1 MDSRH
6 DDDDDEYLPPPSE
19 RSSSKRTS
27 RSAPSR
33 PRRGAAP
40 PAPTGFGVPEMLDNL
55 DEPAKRQAR
64 RPASPVLGN
73 PAMVRWLDGDEPA
86 RSNRDD
92 YDAGRLT
99 PPIDDE
105 DGAERPKRALHDD
118 DGDDENDGAAA
129 AAAARRYQM
138 TRDVSGS
145 ESPRSDGEASEVE
158 LPSKR
163 KKGKKDAEPPP
174 MPTEPVVRHSAA
186 STRKRIKEFID
197 RNRAMAGRGKRGEG
211 DKPIKVEVSGRW
223 YLITPMAH
231 TKDAQGV
238 GLKRQDDHPHDQRD
252 GNGRS
257 YADIAKNLDAACAR
271 LGVAPAALNTCIAM
285 LLHDQRTPL
294 AQLQTQVPALDAP
307 THAVMCELATVLLI
321 DSARA
326 GHAHQLI
333 HAVGLGPGTFCA
345 RFGDGT
351 KTKPAYV
358 GAYKRELHGV
368 GGSQMLQAHTKETA
382 AKGAA
387 RDADAAAPA
396 SSGAYVA
403 KAVAGPAGDE
413 VESDELVIECGADDG
428 AAGGPSSSGDPSG
441 E

>member
-27 RSAPSR
+27 RSAPLR

-55 DEPAKRQAR
+55 DEPAKSQAR
-64 RPASPVLGN
+64 RPASPVLGH

-99 PPIDDE
+99 PPVDDE

-118 DGDDENDGAAA
+118 DGDDETDGAAA

-174 MPTEPVVRHSAA
+174 MPTEPVQKHSAS
-186 STRKRIKEFID
+186 STRKRLKEFME
-197 RNRAMAGRGKRGEG
+197 RNRALPGVGQAGPD
-211 DKPIKVEVSGRW
+211 DKPIKVAVSGRF
-223 YLITPMAH
+223 YLIKPMAH
-231 TKDAQGV
+231 TKDAIG
-238 GLKRQDDHPHDQRD
+238 GPLKAGEEHTRRD
-252 GNGRS
+252 GKGRS
-257 YADIAKNLDAACAR
+257 YAHIAKSLDAACAR
-271 LGVAPAALNTCIAM
+271 LHVQPAALNQCVRR
-285 LLHDQRTPL
+285 LLDDQHTTL
-294 AQLQTQVPALDAP
+294 AELQATVPTLDAAA
-307 THAVMCELATVLLI
+307 HALICELAMVLLI

-333 HAVGLGPGTFCA
+333 RDVALGPGTFQE
-345 RFGDGT
+345 RFGNGT
-351 KTKPAYV
+351 KGEFPTYV
-358 GAYKRELHGV
+358 GAWKVELHKV
-368 GGSQMLQAHTKETA
+368 GGSQKLQAHTKAVHDARVA
-382 AKGAA
+382 AGPGAGG
-387 RDADAAAPA
+387 DAAP
-396 SSGAYVA
+396 STYVA
-403 KAVAGPAGDE
+403 KPMMGPGDDE
-413 VESDELVIECGADDG
+413 VESDELILELSGSG
-428 AAGGPSSSGDPSG
+428 GGGGPSSSSGGGDD